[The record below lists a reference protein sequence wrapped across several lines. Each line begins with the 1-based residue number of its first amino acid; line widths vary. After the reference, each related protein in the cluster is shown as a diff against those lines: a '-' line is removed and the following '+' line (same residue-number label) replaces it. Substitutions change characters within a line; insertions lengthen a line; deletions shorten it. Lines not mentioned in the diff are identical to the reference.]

1 MAISQQKV
9 FAFKNRKLNSFAQ
22 YKDMEPEKL
31 EALAEASGLEFHTK
45 PRRAQLLCTLLGWH
59 QESFMFLLGL
69 GAGKAL
75 AHGEPVLMADY
86 TWKFIEDL
94 QVGEY
99 VLGWDG
105 EPKVIEGVYPQGVT
119 ELRKVRFT
127 GGRYSVCSPDHLW
140 TVWMFDGKKQTL
152 PLHEIERRGLV
163 SGHRRNG
170 VRYRW
175 KVPCFEKQAGFD
187 HYRKII
193 SIEPYESGE
202 STCIKV
208 EGGHFITRD
217 YMGTHNTKIS
227 LDLAANRK
235 REGQIQSAIVLVP
248 NTANLWAWQ
257 IEVKKHAPNLSVAV
271 IDQNGPAARERAL
284 YSGADIVVCT
294 YVGLGNLLS
303 KNKKL
308 DNKKVQRLC
317 QQFQMVVM
325 DEITAI
331 KNPQSRNFRMCKLL
345 SVGMK
350 YRYGLTGTPIHK
362 DPADLW
368 AQFWTIDHGYC
379 LGENI
384 TLFRETYF
392 KQDFNR
398 FGFREYKF
406 DRRFTSEVARRVESC
421 SIRFAEHEVQD
432 LPEAIGGLGSDDYLR
447 IPVEMPKA
455 QTGHYRSALGDLR
468 SAEDA
473 TTIDQAYAKMR
484 MVCSGWCA
492 AMDEGGDRVEVEF
505 PKVPK
510 LDALI
515 DLLNDIPEDEKV
527 VVVAWYHHSI
537 QLMQR
542 RFRKEKIRF
551 TEVTGR
557 ISAKKKIEN
566 LESFCSKG
574 GPRVLIGST
583 AISKGINLQGAS
595 RYMVFYESPDSTI
608 ERAQIEGRIRRE
620 GGIEGTRYYYDLC
633 TKDSVEESIL
643 DSLRTGRNIHE
654 LLIEGK
660 K

>member
-1 MAISQQKV
+1 MAISQHKIFQ
-9 FAFKNRKLNSFAQ
+9 FKNRALPSFAQ
-22 YKDMEPEKL
+22 YKSLDDQKL
-31 EALAEASGLEFHTK
+31 RSMADDAGLVFYTK

-75 AHGEPVLMADY
+75 ANDEPVLLPDM
-86 TWKFIEDL
+86 TWKPIEDL
-94 QVGEY
+94 RVGEY

-105 EPKVIEGVYPQGVT
+105 EPKIVEGVYPQGVT
-119 ELRKVRFT
+119 ELRKVKFT
-127 GGRYSVCSPDHLW
+127 GGRYSICSPDHLW
-140 TVWMFDGKKQTL
+140 TVWMRDGSLKTMTID
-152 PLHEIERRGLV
+152 EIVGKGLKFGTRRQD
-163 SGHRRNG
+163 

-175 KVPCFEKQAGFD
+175 KAPCFIKQAGYSN
-187 HYRKII
+187 YRKIVDVEEY
-193 SIEPYESGE
+193 EPGE

-208 EGGHFITRD
+208 EGEHFITRD
-217 YMGTHNTKIS
+217 FMGTHNTKIS

-235 REGQIQSAIVLVP
+235 RNGHIKSALVLVP

-257 IEVKKHAPNLSVAV
+257 IEVAKHSPELSVTV

-284 YSGADIVVCT
+284 YSGADVVVCT

-303 KNKKL
+303 SKGSL
-308 DNKKVQRLC
+308 DNRKVQRLC
-317 QQFQMVVM
+317 QQFQMLVM

-331 KNPQSRNFRMCKLL
+331 KNPQSRNYKMCKLL
-345 SVGMK
+345 SVGMP
-350 YRYGLTGTPIHK
+350 YRYGLTGTPLHK

-368 AQFWTIDHGYC
+368 AQFWTIDHGRA

-392 KQDFNR
+392 RQDFNR

-406 DRRFTSEVARRVESC
+406 DRSYTKEVARRVESC
-421 SIRFAEHEVQD
+421 SIRYAEHEVQD
-432 LPEAIGGLGSDDYLR
+432 LPDAVGGLGSDDYLR

-455 QTGHYRSALGDLR
+455 QTGYYRSALGELR

-473 TTIDQAYAKMR
+473 VTIDQAYAKMR

-492 AMDEGGDRVEVEF
+492 ASDEAGERVEVEF

-510 LDALI
+510 LDALVQ
-515 DLLNDIPEDEKV
+515 LLEDIPEDEKV
-527 VVVAWYHHSI
+527 VVVAWYHHSVE
-537 QLMQR
+537 LMKR
-542 RFRKEKIRF
+542 RFANEKISF

-557 ISAKKKIEN
+557 IRAKRKIEN
-566 LESFCSKG
+566 LEAFCSEG

-583 AISKGINLQGAS
+583 AISKGVNLQGAS

-620 GGIEGTRYYYDLC
+620 GGISGTRYYYDLV

-643 DSLRTGRNIHE
+643 QSLRTGRSIHE

-660 K
+660 R

>member
-1 MAISQQKV
+1 MPISQSKI
-9 FAFKNRKLNSFAQ
+9 FEFKNRELQSFAK
-22 YKDMEPEKL
+22 YK
-31 EALAEASGLEFHTK
+31 GLDDDRLQAMVSDADLSFHTK

-75 AHGEPVLMADY
+75 ANGEPVLLPDM
-86 TWKFIEDL
+86 TWKPIEDL
-94 QVGEY
+94 RVGEY

-105 EPKVIEGVYPQGVT
+105 EPKIVEGVYPQGVT
-119 ELRKVRFT
+119 ELCKVKFT
-127 GGRYSVCSPDHLW
+127 GGLYSICSPDHLW
-140 TVWMFDGKKQTL
+140 TVWMRDLSPQTMTL
-152 PLHEIERRGLV
+152 REIEAKGLKFGTRR
-163 SGHRRNG
+163 RTT
-170 VRYRW
+170 RYKW
-175 KVPCFEKQAGFD
+175 KVPCFIKKAGYSN
-187 HYRKII
+187 YRKIVGVEEY
-193 SIEPYESGE
+193 EPGE

-208 EGGHFITRD
+208 DGGHFITRD
-217 YMGTHNTKIS
+217 YVGTHNTKVS

-235 REGQIQSAIVLVP
+235 RHGQIKSAIVLVP

-257 IEVKKHAPNLSVAV
+257 IEVQKHAPDLSVVV
-271 IDQNGPAARERAL
+271 IDQSGPAARERAL
-284 YSGADIVVCT
+284 YSGADVVVCT

-303 KNKKL
+303 KNRKL

-317 QQFQMVVM
+317 QQFQMLVM

-331 KNPQSRNFRMCKLL
+331 KNPQSRNFKMCRLL

-368 AQFWTIDHGYC
+368 SQFWTIDHGKA

-392 KQDFNR
+392 RTDYNR
-398 FGFREYKF
+398 FGFTEYKF

-421 SIRFAEHEVQD
+421 SVRFAEHEVQD
-432 LPEAIGGLGSDDYLR
+432 LPEAVGGLSSDDYLR

-455 QTGHYRSALGDLR
+455 QTGYYRSALGELK
-468 SAEDA
+468 SAEDTVA
-473 TTIDQAYAKMR
+473 IDQAYAKMR

-492 AMDEGGDRVEVEF
+492 ASDEAGERVEVEF

-510 LDALI
+510 LDALVQ
-515 DLLNDIPEDEKV
+515 LLEDIPPEEKV

-537 QLMQR
+537 KLMQR
-542 RFRKEKIRF
+542 RFRKENISF

-557 ISAKKKIEN
+557 VSAKKKIES
-566 LESFCSKG
+566 LEAFCSEG

-583 AISKGINLQGAS
+583 AISKGVNLQGAS

-620 GGIEGTRYYYDLC
+620 GGISGTRYYYDLV

-643 DSLRTGRNIHE
+643 QSLRTGRNIHE